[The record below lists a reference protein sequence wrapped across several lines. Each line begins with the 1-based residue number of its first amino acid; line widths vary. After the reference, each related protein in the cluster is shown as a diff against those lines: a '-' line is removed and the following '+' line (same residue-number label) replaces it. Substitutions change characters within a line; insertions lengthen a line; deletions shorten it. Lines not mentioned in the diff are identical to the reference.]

1 MKFLKETTRWLGHQ
15 GNKLFIPTRNPAVR
29 MQEKALWMRFS
40 KNSVDVAFA
49 LRSKDL
55 DTLLGTVG
63 DSLTCKK
70 EWDDLKTLS
79 KFIEGN
85 DQLEIADI
93 GNDEF
98 HIYHNNGEWYKIR
111 VESNGYTIFFFDKDD
126 HNHMKFCAMSLGAV
140 LMNLH
145 KYLSEKEIK
154 KLIDENNNDDEMD
167 DNYDDQ
173 MIEKGVVG
181 WCEETEGVAIKLA
194 VYNDGTS
201 INKDFPDFII
211 ILNKQYVYKL
221 KLFCGR
227 YSLFLMPHSKQENFL
242 LTGTEEKI
250 IEYLQETLKVV
261 MSN

>member
-55 DTLLGTVG
+55 DTLLGAVA
-63 DSLTCKK
+63 DCLTCKK

-140 LMNLH
+140 LMDLH
-145 KYLSEKEIK
+145 KYLSEKEVE
-154 KLIDENNNDDEMD
+154 KLIDENECNDE
-167 DNYDDQ
+167 DNYDDW
-173 MIEKGVVG
+173 MRGEGIVG
-181 WCEETEGVAIKLA
+181 WCKRRTGVAVKLA
-194 VYNDGTS
+194 KYHQEYTG
-201 INKDFPDFII
+201 DFPDYII
-211 ILNKQYVYKL
+211 ILNKQYVFKL
-221 KLFCGR
+221 KQNEENNLL
-227 YSLFLMPHSKQENFL
+227 YLMPHSKQEDL
-242 LTGTEEKI
+242 VKVGTEEDI
-250 IEYLQETLKVV
+250 IDYLEGKLQKA